1 MIIKSSK
8 KYIKLYIY
16 AFFSSFIGYE
26 AGKSD
31 SAGLKFGVF
40 KGERSIFLCVFI
52 RLYKTDI
59 KGYLFFLG

>member
-1 MIIKSSK
+1 MMIKSSK

-31 SAGLKFGVF
+31 FAGLKFGVF

-52 RLYKTDI
+52 RLCKTDL
-59 KGYLFFLG
+59 KEYLTYS